1 MALSN
6 VIKTDEASFEKILN
20 STQKPVLVDFYADW
34 CGPCQML
41 GPILD
46 QLSKDYKEAVI
57 VKVDVDSNQ
66 NLAARFGIRSIPT
79 MIIFKNAQ
87 QVETINGVQTSA
99 QLEQKLKSYQS

>member
-1 MALSN
+1 MPLSN
-6 VIKTDEASFEKILN
+6 VIKTNEASFEKILT
-20 STQKPVLVDFYADW
+20 STDKPILVDFYADW

-66 NLAARFGIRSIPT
+66 NLAAKFGIRSIPT
-79 MIIFKNAQ
+79 MIIFKNGK
-87 QVETINGVQTSA
+87 QVEIINGVQTGS
-99 QLEQKLKSYQS
+99 QLEQKLEKYQ